1 MPVVASQHELCF
13 HNAIQYNCKQFIC
26 KPLLWRM
33 FIKIFSLITFKIFC
47 LVLCPNMKHPNISQY
62 SGLNNN
68 VLCVL
73 YGCVLQWTA
82 TRARPTPVS
91 TEGAVCRRAT
101 AIAATVLRASP
112 GRAARSVSH
121 WERKKKKSTPLR
133 DPKTQRS
140 AAADCWVTV
149 TRGRCVGG
157 GGEKHMLSSAP
168 ACVSANEFSRTCG
181 GRRKAE
187 EVFPREF
194 FSPSVCLF
202 VSALNAESGVPV
214 SSTPGC
220 SSPAADKM
228 GICKS

>member
-1 MPVVASQHELCF
+1 MDSNPCQTNPCLHGGSCLQEGDGYSCYCP
-13 HNAIQYNCKQFIC
+13 QG
-26 KPLLWRM
+26 
-33 FIKIFSLITFKIFC
+33 FSGESCEIGESLGK
-47 LVLCPNMKHPNISQY
+47 K
-62 SGLNNN
+62 
-68 VLCVL
+68 
-73 YGCVLQWTA
+73 
-82 TRARPTPVS
+82 
-91 TEGAVCRRAT
+91 
-101 AIAATVLRASP
+101 
-112 GRAARSVSH
+112 
-121 WERKKKKSTPLR
+121 KKKKSTPLR